1 MSEQKRLM
9 DKYGL
14 EKPSISWADATRIF
28 LGQGLAMRFGDEA
41 VGILRGIIDP
51 DLTID
56 EAIEEEREAI
66 ELAQKEFPN
75 KSLALEIG
83 GAVVPAIALSP
94 FTGGASIP
102 ATIGR
107 YALGTGGRLVTQGAI
122 QGGAT
127 AVGGLEGDITER
139 FVENPGTIAGSTAF
153 GAAAGPVA
161 QKVMGGAVNLG
172 SKLFDPLIRRLRGQL
187 GKKVEDEVL
196 RITKL
201 TGEED
206 PDVIVQKIAEGEI
219 IADISEEGAKAIK
232 SFYNTVPASKTI
244 ISDAVEKRAADKV
257 RDVTSTLQ
265 RDLVPIAPTESVVKI
280 INSNDRQ
287 LAKMTSDAYDE
298 VYKRYDNFRSNSLNL
313 AVQEILQKQP
323 SLRGKVKELMTA
335 LGSDTPFVI
344 KKGVVTITKDVDLK
358 TAEKLRGLLSEKV
371 DKFYKEGDGL
381 LGEAAD
387 ALEKNI
393 RNVIDNASPDLAIT
407 RAKWKKYRTGQ
418 TNYKLGK
425 DAFKSKGSDEI
436 AEEFSKIVNSG
447 DKYALEMYR
456 AGIGHA
462 LRLKFESRNMTTFIR
477 EIADGVNKLPRK
489 DRKILNIVYPG
500 DELAIAMQKATQAE
514 KSIITRNTMNTGNVT
529 QELEAG
535 STFVGDASDLSLFGD
550 IVIRG
555 NFASAFPLISKYVKK
570 LTGNNKG
577 AQFTP
582 EQAKQIARI
591 LVSENPELVKN
602 ALTNKDARNRLFAR
616 FGELVDNFI
625 AGTTKAGI
633 QQTTDTAIDA
643 FRINPAES
651 AELNPNMDNMG
662 LETDLEVQEA
672 LDPLISSLN
681 TDTRKKI
688 LKIYAD
694 GTVGQIF
701 EDTRE
706 EVPGTRYRPR

>member
-9 DKYGL
+9 EKYGL

-56 EAIEEEREAI
+56 EAIDEEREAI
-66 ELAQKEFPN
+66 KTAQQDFPN

-83 GAVVPAIALSP
+83 GAVIPAIALSP

-107 YALGTGGRLVTQGAI
+107 YALGTGGKLMTQGAI

-153 GAAAGPVA
+153 GAAMNPVA
-161 QKVMGGAVNLG
+161 QKVMGGVVKLG
-172 SKLFDPLIRRLRGQL
+172 AKLFDPLIRTLRGQL
-187 GKKVEDEVL
+187 GRKVEDEVL
-196 RITKL
+196 RISKL

-206 PDVIVQKIAEGEI
+206 LDVIVQKIAEGEI
-219 IADISEEGAKAIK
+219 IADISEEGAKAVK
-232 SFYNTVPASKTI
+232 SFYNSVPASKTI
-244 ISDAVEKRAADKV
+244 ISESVERRAADKT

-265 RDLVPIAPTESVVKI
+265 RDLVPIAPEESVVKI

-287 LAKMTSDAYDE
+287 LAKMTSNAYDE

-344 KKGVVTITKDVDLK
+344 KKGVVKITKDIDLK
-358 TAEKLRGLLSEKV
+358 TAEKLRGLLYEKV
-371 DKFYKEGDGL
+371 NKSYKDGDGL

-407 RAKWKKYRTGQ
+407 RATWKKYKTGQ

-436 AEEFSKIVNSG
+436 AEEFSAIANSG

-456 AGIGHA
+456 AGVGHA
-462 LRLKFESRNMTTFIR
+462 LRLKFESKNMTTFIR
-477 EIADGVNKLPRK
+477 EIADGANKLPKK

-500 DELAIAMQKATQAE
+500 DELAIAIQKATQAE

-535 STFVGDASDLSLFGD
+535 SQFVGDATDLSLFGD

-555 NFASAFPLISKYVKK
+555 NFASAFPLVSRFVKK

-577 AQFTP
+577 AQFSP

-591 LVSENPELVKN
+591 LVSENSELVKN
-602 ALTNKDARNRLFAR
+602 ALTNKDARNKLFAR
-616 FGELVDNFI
+616 FEQLVDGFI

-633 QQTTDTAIDA
+633 QQTTESAIDA
-643 FRINPAES
+643 LKINPAQS
-651 AELNPNMDNMG
+651 AELDPNMSNMG
-662 LETDLEVQEA
+662 LETNLSTQEA
-672 LDPLISSLN
+672 INPILEGLDKN
-681 TDTRKKI
+681 TKEKI
-688 LKIYAD
+688 LRITIDSGNLVDED
-694 GTVGQIF
+694 GNFIRTF
-701 EDTRE
+701 S
-706 EVPGTRYRPR
+706 PNK